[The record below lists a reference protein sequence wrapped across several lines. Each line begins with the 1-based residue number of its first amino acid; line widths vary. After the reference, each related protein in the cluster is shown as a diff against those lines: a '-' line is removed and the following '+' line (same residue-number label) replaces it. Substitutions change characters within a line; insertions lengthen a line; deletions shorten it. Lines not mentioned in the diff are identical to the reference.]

1 VRDLCNLLPVS
12 QRSKWE
18 IYVNLL
24 PVSQRSKWEIY
35 VNLLPVSQRSKWE
48 IYVILIRF
56 AYKCIWQQ
64 TAACRQR
71 YSPLIGLVLW
81 YLMPLS
87 TIFQLYRGSYSPL
100 SICSHLDSHDLCCM
114 CWKEN
119 ELSVFLDSVNA
130 YCTWTM
136 PLINW
141 LCCCVINKDPS
152 LARDITACL
161 VVSLKVVYIL
171 RYHLIGVKYNT
182 VYHLTGFYWIFL
194 ILFEKT
200 SIWLLNFKSSY
211 PMC

>member
-1 VRDLCNLLPVS
+1 VRDLC
-12 QRSKWE
+12 
-18 IYVNLL
+18 NLL

-141 LCCCVINKDPS
+141 LCCCVINKDP
-152 LARDITACL
+152 
-161 VVSLKVVYIL
+161 
-171 RYHLIGVKYNT
+171 
-182 VYHLTGFYWIFL
+182 
-194 ILFEKT
+194 
-200 SIWLLNFKSSY
+200 
-211 PMC
+211 